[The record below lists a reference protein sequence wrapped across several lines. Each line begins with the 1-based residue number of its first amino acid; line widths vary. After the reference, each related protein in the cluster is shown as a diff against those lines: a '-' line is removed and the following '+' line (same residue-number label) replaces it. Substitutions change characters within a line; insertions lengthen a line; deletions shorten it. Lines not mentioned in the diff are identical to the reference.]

1 MGVVGDCKNEGERE
15 WSRQR
20 KRKKRDVGM
29 GLPSQVKVEGS
40 ARIMNESGRGNVS
53 GDLFSLSSSSPFCPA
68 PSNPL
73 LCPSLSLKYPH
84 TPLKCIAGP
93 LPNVTVILPVYPS
106 PWVTIPPMVHH
117 HQLRLL
123 IRPSFSTSSPFYA
136 LERHA

>member
-53 GDLFSLSSSSPFCPA
+53 GDLFSLSSSLRFVPHHLILSFA
-68 PSNPL
+68 PRSL
-73 LCPSLSLKYPH
+73 LNIHTLS
-84 TPLKCIAGP
+84 
-93 LPNVTVILPVYPS
+93 
-106 PWVTIPPMVHH
+106 
-117 HQLRLL
+117 
-123 IRPSFSTSSPFYA
+123 
-136 LERHA
+136 